1 MPDVYALQPFL
12 PAARAST
19 PVWRDS
25 ATKPVKWQ
33 PMSKKA
39 AVKLWHRARVFERG
53 TRQPGRQD
61 GALGRNG
68 LAVLHAL
75 IFDCLNYATGRL
87 DPAINTIARLACISP
102 RSAAR
107 GLAALK
113 LAGVL
118 DWVRRCRESIED
130 GRFTLRQES
139 NAYAVTAPVQ
149 LARLRAAAGAIKAAA
164 RDVGRPPLDA
174 RQHRPG
180 CGHNRAGGLQGG
192 CPARTGGGPRRRTGS
207 GPCATRTS
215 ATGWLRRRIFRT
227 ASMAMNHSLP

>member
-39 AVKLWHRARVFERG
+39 AAKLWHRARVFERG

-87 DPAINTIARLACISP
+87 DPAINTVARLACISP

-139 NAYAVTAPVQ
+139 NAYAVLPPSNWLAYVPPLEPSRPQPGTWGDHPSMPGSIVQ
-149 LARLRAAAGAIKAAA
+149 AAATIGQGGCRADVLRELEADPGDGLAAALARLGRAL
-164 RDVGRPPLDA
+164 RDGSDDA
-174 RQHRPG
+174 FS
-180 CGHNRAGGLQGG
+180 GL
-192 CPARTGGGPRRRTGS
+192 PA
-207 GPCATRTS
+207 
-215 ATGWLRRRIFRT
+215 WQ
-227 ASMAMNHSLP
+227 